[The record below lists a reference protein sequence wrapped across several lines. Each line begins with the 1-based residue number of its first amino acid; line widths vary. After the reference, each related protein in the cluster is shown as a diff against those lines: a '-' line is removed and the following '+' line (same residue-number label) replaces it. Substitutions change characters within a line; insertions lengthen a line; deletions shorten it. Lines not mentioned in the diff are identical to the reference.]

1 MSDGDRVY
9 LGEFNMI
16 NSSGS
21 RSGWLGARLA
31 IILVVAALSGSGQ
44 LLASELR
51 HPVVLASAQDVDN
64 AIGIA
69 RNYGSDAGVYLSSNG
84 WYAVALSPKE
94 GSLDQIRK
102 NLPWLNIPKD
112 AFLGNSKRLNQ
123 VVWRFRSSVISQA
136 ELSGQLSALLS
147 SGSFA
152 VSITREKIGNDW
164 KVQLT
169 GEDGGRQ
176 LFHLSRKFE
185 DASDYGA
192 SAELVHLN
200 KGNAFPEV
208 IIKSYSGGAHCCTTT
223 VAATIGPSGSW
234 QFVDLGTIDGDG
246 GVAFEDFDG
255 DGVSE
260 MSQGDQSFLYLFGAY
275 VESFEPVRISEMRDG
290 RVVDVSN
297 DPRFHRRL
305 VQDAYRLDFVAKT
318 NPSFWSSNG
327 FLAAWVAAKSR
338 IGQGDEAWSR
348 MLQLYQ
354 RDTGFGVQ
362 ECLTGAAISQCPRD
376 KLQTLP
382 YPEGL
387 HKHLQERGY
396 LVPQVTAAGAPASP
410 PSQTF
415 QPPVTAAETS
425 LPAVTGTGFFV
436 TDGEVLTNAHVVHG
450 CQDVSLSYH
459 GTGGSGSVIGQ
470 DAANDL
476 AIIRTSLQPT
486 SHARIRTGIRLGED
500 VAAFGF
506 PLRGLL
512 STSGNFTLGNVTAL
526 TGLRDDSRYLQ
537 ISAPVQPGNSG
548 GPLLDR
554 DGNVVGIVVSK
565 INALKLASLTD
576 DIAQNINFAV
586 NAAVVESFLHA
597 NNIVFDDKV
606 SQENLHP
613 EDLAAKAQAMAV
625 AIECQPR

>member
-1 MSDGDRVY
+1 
-9 LGEFNMI
+9 
-16 NSSGS
+16 
-21 RSGWLGARLA
+21 
-31 IILVVAALSGSGQ
+31 
-44 LLASELR
+44 
-51 HPVVLASAQDVDN
+51 VLASAQDIDN

-69 RNYGSDAGVYLSSNG
+69 RNYGSDASVYLSSNG

-123 VVWRFRSSVISQA
+123 VVWRFRSPVISQV
-136 ELSGQLSALLS
+136 ELSGQRSASLS

-152 VSITREKIGNDW
+152 VSIMREKIGNDW

-169 GEDGGRQ
+169 GQDGGRQ
-176 LFHLSRKFE
+176 LFRLSHVFE

-223 VAATIGPSGSW
+223 IAATMGASGSW
-234 QFVDLGTIDGDG
+234 QFVDLGTIDGAAG
-246 GVAFEDFDG
+246 AAFEDFDG

-290 RVVDVSN
+290 RVFDVSN
-297 DPRFHRRL
+297 DSRFHRRL
-305 VQDAYRLDFVAKT
+305 VQDAYRLDFIAKT
-318 NPSFWSSNG
+318 DPSFWSSNG

-338 IGQGDEAWSR
+338 IGQGNEAWSR

-354 RDTGFGVQ
+354 RDMGFGVQ

-382 YPEGL
+382 FPEGL
-387 HKHLQERGY
+387 RKHLQEHGY
-396 LVPQVTAAGAPASP
+396 MVPQVTAASAPAPSP
-410 PSQTF
+410 PQQTS
-415 QPPVTAAETS
+415 QPPATATETS

-436 TDGEVLTNAHVVHG
+436 SDGEVLTNAHVVHG

-459 GTGGSGSVIGQ
+459 GTGGSGSVIAQ

-476 AIIRTSLQPT
+476 AIIRTSLQPS
-486 SHARIRTGIRLGED
+486 SHAHIRTGIRLGED

-526 TGLRDDSRYLQ
+526 TGLRDNSRYLQ

-597 NNIVFDDKV
+597 NNIAFDDKV
-606 SQENLHP
+606 SQGDLHP